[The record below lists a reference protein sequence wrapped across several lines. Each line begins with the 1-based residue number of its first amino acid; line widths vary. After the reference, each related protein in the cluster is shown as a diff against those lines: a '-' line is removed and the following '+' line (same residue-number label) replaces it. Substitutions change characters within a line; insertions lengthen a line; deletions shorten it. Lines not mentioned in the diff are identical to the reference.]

1 MRGRLKDPRSAR
13 FRDVIFHAYKG
24 RTPVVCGEVNAKIA
38 YGRDSGYVRFVASG
52 KTLAVLESDIVDGEF
67 AKTWNEACLR

>member
-1 MRGRLKDPRSAR
+1 MRGRLKEPRSAR
-13 FRDVIFHAYKG
+13 FRDVILHAYQG

-38 YGRDSGYVRFVASG
+38 FGGCSGYVRFVASG
-52 KTLAVLESDIVDGEF
+52 KTLAVLESDFVDGKF